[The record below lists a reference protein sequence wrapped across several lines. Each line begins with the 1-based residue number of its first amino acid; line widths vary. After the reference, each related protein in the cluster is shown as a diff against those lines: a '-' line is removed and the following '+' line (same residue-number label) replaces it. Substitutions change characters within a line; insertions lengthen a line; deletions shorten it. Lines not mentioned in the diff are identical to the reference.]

1 MALVT
6 IGATRIDRVVADW
19 AAKRACPEIQK
30 TLQMMTLA
38 ADEHVLL
45 AGIAGLWLASRG
57 ANADLRGKADYL
69 AVNVVASAVLPHI
82 IKRLVD
88 QRRPDRCIH
97 GPRNGIGKSGN
108 ANDAFPSGH
117 ALHVGA
123 IAAAVSRQLP
133 RASRTAWIT
142 GFLLG
147 GSRVLLLAH
156 WASDVLAGLA
166 LGAGLEHIIHQL
178 WNSAPQGGA
187 SGEHAQVSGEKAARS
202 PCLRGG
208 FCIRR

>member
-6 IGATRIDRVVADW
+6 IGATRLDRTVASWGAKHARPDVQKALRVV
-19 AAKRACPEIQK
+19 
-30 TLQMMTLA
+30 TLA

-45 AGIAGLWLASRG
+45 AATASLWLVSRG
-57 ANADLRGKADYL
+57 ASADLRRKADYL

-97 GPRNGIGKSGN
+97 GQRNGIGKSGN

-123 IAAAVSRQLP
+123 VAAAVSRELP
-133 RASRTAWIT
+133 QARRTAWT
-142 GFLLG
+142 VALLLG
-147 GSRVLLLAH
+147 ASRVLLLAH
-156 WASDVLAGLA
+156 WATDVLAGLA
-166 LGAGLEHIIHQL
+166 LGAGLEHSIHQI
-178 WNSAPQGGA
+178 WE
-187 SGEHAQVSGEKAARS
+187 SGTQ
-202 PCLRGG
+202 
-208 FCIRR
+208 RRTSEERA